1 MENFNT
7 VNSSLLLAA
16 IFTPILVGLIL
27 LIGRNLP
34 RSFATGFALTA
45 FTLPA
50 LIAVWFFLPCAE
62 AYGSVTQYRQTNI
75 WGFCFGLNGISLPLI
90 AMTAL
95 VGLAAGIKAL
105 DQEVESRNSY
115 LGLILFML
123 GGTLGVFG
131 TNNIIGFYFFHEF
144 ALIPTFVL
152 TLFWGGEGRRSAA
165 MQMAIYLTVGAMLS
179 LAGIVIAMQTV
190 GLGIEDAT
198 FEQLFLALHQSQLP
212 LPAATTALTLFGF
225 GTLASL
231 FPFHSWAAPGYSAAP
246 TPVSMIH
253 AGALKKF
260 GLYGIIMIVAATMK
274 IGTGTLSHWFLWCA
288 VANVFI
294 VGLICFGQR
303 DLKQMLSWSSVAHM
317 GPIFVG
323 IWVCSTQGVAEGLDA
338 AIFLMVAHGLSCAVL
353 FLLANG
359 VRARTGTYRFDELGG
374 LARHTPVLAA
384 FFIAATMASI
394 GLPGFG
400 NFWGE
405 LGVFLSLRNQSFIL
419 QAFVAST
426 VVISAIYALRAVAS
440 VFFGKVSA
448 TIEAR
453 QAYAPIVDLNGAER
467 TASIILLS
475 ASLVIGFVPSL
486 ITHYTNPEAKAL
498 ARIAQLKPFK
508 AVPVQESQIK

>member
-7 VNSSLLLAA
+7 VNSSLLLTA
-16 IFTPILVGLIL
+16 IFTPILAGLIL

-50 LIAVWFFLPCAE
+50 LITVWFFVPCAE
-62 AYGSVTQYRQTNI
+62 SFGSVTQYLQTNI

-105 DQEVESRNSY
+105 NQEVESRNAY

-198 FEQLFLALHQSQLP
+198 FEQLFLAFHQSQLP
-212 LPAATTALTLFGF
+212 LPAATTAITLFGF

-274 IGTGTLSHWFLWCA
+274 IGTGSLSDWFLWCSI
-288 VANVFI
+288 ANVFI

-317 GPIFVG
+317 GPIFIG
-323 IWVCSTQGVAEGLDA
+323 IWVCATQGVAEGLDA
-338 AIFLMVAHGLSCAVL
+338 AIFLMVAHGLSCAAL
-353 FLLANG
+353 FLLANA
-359 VRARTGTYRFDELGG
+359 VRTRTGTYRFDELGG
-374 LARHTPVLAA
+374 LAQHTPVLSA

-405 LGVFLSLRNQSFIL
+405 LGVFLSLRNEPFIL
-419 QAFVAST
+419 QVLVVST

-440 VFFGKVSA
+440 VFFGKVSSA
-448 TIEAR
+448 IEAR
-453 QAYAPIVDLNGAER
+453 HAYAPIADLNGAER
-467 TASIILLS
+467 TATILLLG
-475 ASLVIGFVPSL
+475 ASLVIGFIPSL
-486 ITHYTNPEAKAL
+486 ITNRTNPEAQAL
-498 ARIAQLKPFK
+498 ARIAQPKPFK
-508 AVPVQESQIK
+508 AVPVKESNRN

>member
-16 IFTPILVGLIL
+16 IFTPILAGLIL

-50 LIAVWFFLPCAE
+50 LITVWFFFPCAE
-62 AYGSVTQYRQTNI
+62 SYGSVTQYRQTNI

-105 DQEVESRNSY
+105 NQEVESRNSY

-198 FEQLFLALHQSQLP
+198 FEQLFLAFHQSQLP
-212 LPAATTALTLFGF
+212 LPAATTAITLFGF

-274 IGTGTLSHWFLWCA
+274 IGTDTLSHWFLWCS

-323 IWVCSTQGVAEGLDA
+323 IWVCATQGVAEGLDA
-338 AIFLMVAHGLSCAVL
+338 AIFLMVAHGLSCAAL
-353 FLLANG
+353 FLLANA
-359 VRARTGTYRFDELGG
+359 VRTRTGTYRFDELGG
-374 LARHTPVLAA
+374 LAHHTPVHSA

-405 LGVFLSLRNQSFIL
+405 LGVFLSLRNQPFVL
-419 QAFVAST
+419 QVFVVST
-426 VVISAIYALRAVAS
+426 IVISAIYALRAVAS
-440 VFFGKVSA
+440 VFFGKVSSA
-448 TIEAR
+448 IDAR
-453 QAYAPIVDLNGAER
+453 HAYAPITDLNGAER
-467 TASIILLS
+467 TATILLLG
-475 ASLVIGFVPSL
+475 ASLVIGFIPSL
-486 ITHYTNPEAKAL
+486 ITERTNPEAQAL
-498 ARIAQLKPFK
+498 ARIAQPKPFK
-508 AVPVQESQIK
+508 AIPVKESNRN